1 MAIQNTH
8 DFFVYDLSVLLCA
21 EQATLPVASQLEQES
36 TDPDA
41 KRLFSD
47 STLNIPRQITRL
59 QECFRLLGVQP
70 LSVSCPVIDGFTR
83 EREQFMLQG
92 PGEEL
97 EDLFNLVHS
106 ARIGRY
112 KIGLYRDLMEG
123 ARDLGYSYCV
133 DPLQETLREKEAT
146 VQRTEQL
153 SGRITQEIVQRMA
166 P

>member
-1 MAIQNTH
+1 MAMQDTR
-8 DFFVYDLSVLLCA
+8 DFFVYDLSVLLAA
-21 EQATLPVASQLEQES
+21 EQATLPVASQLEQECR
-36 TDPDA
+36 DPDA
-41 KRLFSD
+41 KQVFSD
-47 STLNIPRQITRL
+47 SAFNMQRQITRL

-97 EDLFNLVHS
+97 KDLFNLVHS

-112 KIGLYRDLMEG
+112 KVGLYRDLIEG
-123 ARDLGYSYCV
+123 ARDLGYGYCV
-133 DPLQETLREKEAT
+133 DPLQETLQEKEAI

-153 SGRITQEIVQRMA
+153 SGRITQGIIQRMG